1 MGSHQTF
8 GFDTTYFLS
17 LLSPILLLCTLNSSH
32 ILVIVFTAK
41 YEGYEQCCSRQT
53 DCPPQDEER
62 LRRVFLFFWMSCAC
76 ILYLTLPGCQS
87 KVSLQGKPLTL
98 SAIQVY
104 HLWLWQISMAC
115 LSCSYMKVVVIG
127 YLKIFIDDWAY
138 TFRDKLPLYLGWGVP
153 GALPR
158 TINKFWSTFQSP
170 TCLSRPAP
178 CLWLCDEDQTLAW
191 NVTASLYKYAKTSF
205 KLTTLVTPQATPL
218 KIVGECRMH
227 LA

>member
-1 MGSHQTF
+1 MYRDPHPSIRRSVYLDGVTPNLWIRHNLLSLSSVSHLAVVHIK
-8 GFDTTYFLS
+8 FLS
-17 LLSPILLLCTLNSSH
+17 HSCHCLYGQVWGLWAAVHVRLIVPLRTRKDWGYFCFLNVMC
-32 ILVIVFTAK
+32 L
-41 YEGYEQCCSRQT
+41 Y
-53 DCPPQDEER
+53 
-62 LRRVFLFFWMSCAC
+62 
-76 ILYLTLPGCQS
+76 LYLTLPGCQG

-98 SAIQVY
+98 LSIQVY

-138 TFRDKLPLYLGWGVP
+138 TFRDKLPLYLGWGVS

-205 KLTTLVTPQATPL
+205 
-218 KIVGECRMH
+218 
-227 LA
+227 